1 MPSLR
6 PPNRKNKKRL
16 QSRAVERF
24 KGEVYSVVDEVLQ
37 RKFNKI
43 FKNAN
48 RRQNSAEHLVKN
60 KILAKEV
67 ESFQKHNENLSWNNF
82 KVGNRQKTDIKT
94 FLKKRITMP
103 INSLRSWFPDSVSS
117 AKRPV
122 SLCSVSEASSR

>member
-24 KGEVYSVVDEVLQ
+24 KGEDYCVVEEVLQ
-37 RKFNKI
+37 RKFNKN

-48 RRQNSAEHLVKN
+48 RRQNYAEHLVKN

-67 ESFQKHNENLSWNNF
+67 ESYQKHNENLSWNNF

-94 FLKKRITMP
+94 FLKKRIKYDRQ
-103 INSLRSWFPDSVSS
+103 I
-117 AKRPV
+117 
-122 SLCSVSEASSR
+122 

>member
-1 MPSLR
+1 M
-6 PPNRKNKKRL
+6 
-16 QSRAVERF
+16 
-24 KGEVYSVVDEVLQ
+24 DEVLQ
-37 RKFNKI
+37 RKFNKN

-48 RRQNSAEHLVKN
+48 RRQNYAEHLVKN

-67 ESFQKHNENLSWNNF
+67 ESYQKHNENLSWNNF
-82 KVGNRQKTDIKT
+82 KVGNKQKTDIKT

-117 AKRPV
+117 VKRPV

>member
-24 KGEVYSVVDEVLQ
+24 KGEVYCVVDDLLQ
-37 RKFNKI
+37 REFNKH

-48 RRQNSAEHLVKN
+48 RRRNYAKQLVKN

-67 ESFQKHNENLSWNNF
+67 ESYQKHNENLSWNNF
-82 KVGNRQKTDIKT
+82 KVGKKQKTDIKT
-94 FLKKRITMP
+94 FLKKRIKYDRQ
-103 INSLRSWFPDSVSS
+103 I
-117 AKRPV
+117 
-122 SLCSVSEASSR
+122 